1 MEGLAV
7 RGLDTVLLSFASR
20 STCIG
25 MTRSRGLLL
34 LLGVPSGSKDDDL
47 YVTQNTV
54 NSDQVPT
61 SVFQN
66 QLTMYKKVIHIKVI
80 FSYWH
85 GTRLP

>member
-1 MEGLAV
+1 MEGLV
-7 RGLDTVLLSFASR
+7 VGGLDKVPPSSTSR

-25 MTRSRGLLL
+25 MMRSRGLLL

-54 NSDQVPT
+54 NSNQVST

-66 QLTMYKKVIHIKVI
+66 QLTMCK
-80 FSYWH
+80 
-85 GTRLP
+85 